1 MSGLGIGFG
10 RTPARIL
17 DIHSFSKRWND
28 NVLLVALVVLAVA
41 AFAVGLMV
49 TRLLRE
55 SHLIPC
61 RTCNGLR

>member
-28 NVLLVALVVLAVA
+28 NVLLVVLAVA

-61 RTCNGLR
+61 STCNGLR